1 VTAAGVPVAA
11 HTAPLRVVLADDH
24 PMFRHG
30 LRQLLE
36 QVAGAEVVA
45 EAADG
50 AAAVAAVLETRPDVV
65 VMELQMPG
73 LTGVEAT
80 RRLTAQVPGTRVLV
94 LTMSDDEGSV
104 FAALR
109 AGAAGY
115 VLKGCEGAEFLRAVS
130 AVAAGD
136 TIYGGPVAGLITS
149 RLVAGTTGPFP
160 ELSAR
165 ERDVLEL
172 IAQGRSNGGIA
183 RTLFLSEKTVK
194 NNITAVFAKLGV
206 AGRAEAIVRARQ
218 AGLGGADG
226 PGVAPARPE
235 P

>member
-1 VTAAGVPVAA
+1 MTQA
-11 HTAPLRVVLADDH
+11 LRVLLADDH

-45 EAADG
+45 EVADG
-50 AAAVAAVLETRPDVV
+50 EAAVAAALETRPDVV
-65 VMELQMPG
+65 VMDLQMPG

-80 RRLTAQVPGTRVLV
+80 RRLTAQAPGTRVLV
-94 LTMSDDEGSV
+94 LTMSEDEASV

-109 AGAAGY
+109 AGATGY
-115 VLKGCEGAEFLRAVS
+115 VLKGCEGAEFLRAVHT
-130 AVAAGD
+130 VAAGD
-136 TIYGGPVAGLITS
+136 TIYGGPVAGLIRS
-149 RLVAGTTGPFP
+149 RLVAGTHGPFP
-160 ELSAR
+160 ELSTR

-172 IAQGRSNGGIA
+172 IARGRSNAGIA

-206 AGRAEAIVRARQ
+206 TGRAEAIVRARE
-218 AGLGGADG
+218 AGLGGGDG
-226 PGVAPARPE
+226 PRD
-235 P
+235 